1 MRTVAEV
8 CLRLEKAIMPVRPHR
23 SHLQSSDD
31 LVTTYE
37 ATRAGFVAL
46 ALEKNRRATPHVAE
60 ARALQEAASEAKM
73 PSDLLNI
80 QGVEL
85 GLLTAAGLSDK
96 SLVHLL
102 TEDKAQAINGLIK
115 NFLEPAG
122 SKFVEE
128 LVFRFLLTRGDTL
141 GGSMRNIGGA
151 LAQRKLTRAIISTLI
166 IAGIKYRWQHSKTKK
181 WVDMTDDDSEIE
193 LSLRGLSWQSKGKS
207 RTLIYNLTVPLVKN
221 NVDMCLFDLDPEE
234 LEATKYKSASS
245 YIALGELKG
254 GIDPAGAD
262 EHWKT
267 ARTALDR
274 IREAFSKAGYSP
286 HTFFVGAAVEK
297 KMANEIWS
305 QLENGLLSNA
315 ANLNQPNQVAS
326 VSRWLC
332 AL

>member
-1 MRTVAEV
+1 MPSRPYRNH
-8 CLRLEKAIMPVRPHR
+8 LR
-23 SHLQSSDD
+23 SSDD

-60 ARALQEAASEAKM
+60 ARALQEAASRART
-73 PSDLLNI
+73 PSDLLTI
-80 QGVEL
+80 KGIES

-102 TEDKAQAINGLIK
+102 PEDKVEAINGLIK

-122 SKFVEE
+122 EKFVEE

-151 LAQRKLTRAIISTLI
+151 LAQRKLTRAIISTLT
-166 IAGIKYRWQHSKTKK
+166 IAGIRYRWQHSKTKQ
-181 WVDMTDDDSEIE
+181 WADMTDDDSEIE
-193 LSLRGLSWQSKGKS
+193 FSLRGLSWESESKP

-221 NVDMCLFDLDPEE
+221 NVDMCLFNLSPEE
-234 LEATKYKSASS
+234 SLSTEYKSAKS

-267 ARTALDR
+267 ARAALDR
-274 IREAFSKAGYSP
+274 IREAFSKARHSP
-286 HTFFVGAAVEK
+286 RTFFVGAAVEK

-305 QLENGLLSNA
+305 QLKKGLLANA
-315 ANLNQPNQVAS
+315 ANLNEPNQIAS

-332 AL
+332 TL